1 MAEQLLREALNKV
14 EVAGF
19 AQESTL
25 ERKEMKDKT
34 TGLPYVAIQGD
45 VTVKINEEESHSVSY
60 FAKELTKKG
69 EPNKNFK
76 ALTTI
81 MNEMVTIADVAQGLT
96 EGEPSRIECQ
106 GKLSLNE
113 YKGNDGNIVSFPKIN
128 GQFTPSR
135 FKGDVKDFKPH
146 ATFDIEGIVKAT
158 VAETDKDENE
168 TGRLKIQ
175 LYVPLYGGK
184 VVPLNFVTDEKLPQG
199 GKDYLTDNFVS
210 RASVRVYGNII
221 NKEIKIEREVE
232 SGFGENKIDV
242 TFERTR
248 EFVAT
253 GGTLYEEGVHKEVF
267 DVSLLKE
274 AIANRNRELATLKE
288 QVKDDKPKAGF
299 GEGSQASKTAP
310 STAPQAN
317 QKKDDGLDD
326 LFGED

>member
-14 EVAGF
+14 EVVGI

-25 ERKEMKDKT
+25 ERKELKDKS
-34 TGLPYVAIQGD
+34 TGTPYVAIQGD
-45 VTVKINEEESHSVSY
+45 VAVKINEEETQIISY

-106 GKLSLNE
+106 GKLALNE
-113 YKGNDGNIVSFPKIN
+113 YKGTDGEIKSFPRIN
-128 GQFTPSR
+128 GQFTPTR
-135 FKGDVKDFKPH
+135 FKGEAKDFKPY

-184 VVPLNFVTDEKLPQG
+184 VIPLSFVTSEKLPQG

-210 RASVRVYGNII
+210 RASVRVYGDLI
-221 NKEIKIEREVE
+221 NREIKIEREIE
-232 SGFGENKIDV
+232 SGFGENKIEV
-242 TFERTR
+242 TYERTR

-253 GGTLYEEGVHKEVF
+253 GGTLYEEGVHKEAF

-274 AIANRNRELATLKE
+274 AIANRNRDLATLKE
-288 QVKDDKPKAGF
+288 QVKEDKPKAGF
-299 GEGSQASKTAP
+299 GEGAKKESAP
-310 STAPQAN
+310 KPQE
-317 QKKDDGLDD
+317 KKDDGLDD

>member
-14 EVAGF
+14 EVVGI

-25 ERKEMKDKT
+25 EVKKDYKDDK
-34 TGLPYVAIQGD
+34 GQPYTCISGD
-45 VTVKINEEESHSVSY
+45 ITVKINEEESHVISY

-81 MNEMVTIADVAQGLT
+81 MNEMITVADVAQGLT

-106 GKLSLNE
+106 GKLTLNE
-113 YKGNDGNIVSFPKIN
+113 YKGNDGEVKSFPKIT
-128 GQFTPSR
+128 GQFSPSR
-135 FKGDVKDFKPH
+135 FKGEASEFEPK

-158 VAETDKDENE
+158 VPETDKDENE

-184 VVPLNFVTDEKLPQG
+184 VIPLTFVTSESLPQG
-199 GKDYLTDNFVS
+199 GKDYLVDNFVS
-210 RASVRVYGNII
+210 RASVRVKGVIV
-221 NKEIKIEREVE
+221 NKSKKIEREIE
-232 SGFGENKIDV
+232 SGFGENIIE
-242 TFERTR
+242 TTYERSR
-248 EFVAT
+248 EFTAVS
-253 GGTLYEEGVHKEVF
+253 GVLYEEGVHKEAF

-274 AIANRNRELATLKE
+274 AIANRNRDLATLKE
-288 QVKDDKPKAGF
+288 QVKDDSKQQQKTGF
-299 GEGSQASKTAP
+299 GEDSQPKANTK
-310 STAPQAN
+310 PQEK
-317 QKKDDGLDD
+317 QDDGLDD

>member
-14 EVAGF
+14 EVVGI

-25 ERKEMKDKT
+25 ERKDMKDKV
-34 TGLPYVAIQGD
+34 TGAPYVAIQGD
-45 VTVKINEEESHSVSY
+45 VTVKVNEEESQVVSY

-81 MNEMVTIADVAQGLT
+81 MSEMITIADVAQGLT

-113 YKGNDGNIVSFPKIN
+113 YKGNDGEIKSFPKIN

-135 FKGDVKDFKPH
+135 FKGEAKDFKPQ
-146 ATFDIEGIVKAT
+146 AKFDIEGIVKAT

-184 VVPLNFVTDEKLPQG
+184 VIPLSFVTSEALPQG

-210 RASVRVYGNII
+210 RASVRVYGDLV
-221 NKEIKIEREVE
+221 NKSIKIEREIE
-232 SGFGENKIDV
+232 SGFGENKTEV
-242 TFERTR
+242 TYERTR

-274 AIANRNRELATLKE
+274 AIANRNRDLATLKAE
-288 QVKDDKPKAGF
+288 VKEDKPKAGF
-299 GEGSQASKTAP
+299 GEGASKDSAP
-310 STAPQAN
+310 KPQE
-317 QKKDDGLDD
+317 KKDDGLDD